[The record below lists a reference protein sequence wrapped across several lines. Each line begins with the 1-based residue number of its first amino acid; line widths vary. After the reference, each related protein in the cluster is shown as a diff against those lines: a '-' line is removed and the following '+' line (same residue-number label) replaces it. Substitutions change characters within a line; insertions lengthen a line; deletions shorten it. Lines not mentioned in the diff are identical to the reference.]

1 MWCLRARG
9 ASHNDR
15 LSTQHI
21 IYQSVRYEQI
31 VNYQANEQTPTLI
44 VRRLSGVSAWNTCF
58 NGIRVWCCYCT
69 LHSAQCV
76 WSSSNSIHNEPPMFE
91 SCSELMPNCKRE
103 HKSGMRKFFSSIF
116 SLSLSL
122 RPNYA
127 RMSMERT
134 NAFTIIIVII
144 LLIFYYMRLV
154 CSILIWFLCSSIG
167 EHRRNH
173 CLNASQAHT
182 HTRVLTSFSSLTH
195 SWHEELALQ
204 ISTKMNLPCK
214 TM

>member
-31 VNYQANEQTPTLI
+31 VNYQANEQTATLI

-116 SLSLSL
+116 SLSLSSAKL
-122 RPNYA
+122 RAHVDGTHKRIHHHYCYYFIN
-127 RMSMERT
+127 
-134 NAFTIIIVII
+134 I
-144 LLIFYYMRLV
+144 LLHEACLFHSHMV
-154 CSILIWFLCSSIG
+154 SMLINWWASPKPLPW
-167 EHRRNH
+167 
-173 CLNASQAHT
+173 CLASTHI
-182 HTRVLTSFSSLTH
+182 HTRTHISFFTNSLVTWRSSTANIY
-195 SWHEELALQ
+195 EDEFA
-204 ISTKMNLPCK
+204 M
-214 TM
+214 